1 MTACEINYVT
11 WDSKVAFPR
20 DMFGLLKR
28 FSLFAIVLPLDL
40 RPGGDVECSDVF
52 LLKLVV
58 YVDFGPMTRDVG
70 PRILRPIILVSPFH
84 TCFDILKVLMSI
96 SQTSL
101 AFLYLRS
108 LVN

>member
-1 MTACEINYVT
+1 MTACEINYDT

-96 SQTSL
+96 NQTS
-101 AFLYLRS
+101 FLYLRS

>member
-1 MTACEINYVT
+1 MTACEINYDT

-84 TCFDILKVLMSI
+84 TLVDILKIFMI
-96 SQTSL
+96 IHQ
-101 AFLYLRS
+101 R
-108 LVN
+108 

>member
-1 MTACEINYVT
+1 MKTCEINYDT
-11 WDSKVAFPR
+11 WDSKVALPR
-20 DMFGLLKR
+20 DMFGLMKR
-28 FSLFAIVLPLDL
+28 FSLFARVLPLDL

-84 TCFDILKVLMSI
+84 TLVDILKIFMI
-96 SQTSL
+96 IQK
-101 AFLYLRS
+101 R
-108 LVN
+108 